1 MEATAV
7 WQFPVP
13 TDFIDLEE
21 DFIAAA
27 ARCERLGVAAQD
39 TENMA
44 AQREIYRQLGEHL
57 SHLLPILNEPIPPAC
72 QESFTVETR
81 PAVSPTLNCDSDLL
95 CEYCI
100 ALSELL
106 AQGRMPIS
114 IEDTLQG
121 LLSDLLRLQTDIIS
135 APRWLRTPDGLE
147 ALV

>member
-7 WQFPVP
+7 FQLPVP
-13 TDFIDLEE
+13 TDFIDPEE
-21 DFIAAA
+21 DFVAAA
-27 ARCERLGVAAQD
+27 ARCERLGVAGQD

-57 SHLLPILNEPIPPAC
+57 SRLLPELNEPIPPAC
-72 QESFTVETR
+72 REAFTVDTR
-81 PAVSPTLNCDSDLL
+81 PAAPPTLNCDSDLL

-121 LLSDLLRLQTDIIS
+121 LLGDLLRLQTDLIS
-135 APRWLRTPDGLE
+135 APRWLRTPDGLVP
-147 ALV
+147 LV